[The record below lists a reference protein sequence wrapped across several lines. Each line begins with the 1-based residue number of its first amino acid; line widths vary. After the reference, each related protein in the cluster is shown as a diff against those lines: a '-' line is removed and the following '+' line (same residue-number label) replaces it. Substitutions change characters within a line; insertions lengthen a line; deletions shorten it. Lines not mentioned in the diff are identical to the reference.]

1 MASGDQ
7 VCSRC
12 GMMVCGPH
20 NCSPHVYAEYLQTG
34 EALCHCTHPDRH
46 CEGCLRFCPDYNAS
60 DEALKEY
67 LIADK
72 AHDELFVEMVE
83 FVKFAEDGDCIDEI
97 DEERWYS
104 GDCGDCISC
113 KAKALLAK
121 IKVAEKGGGDELE
134 AI

>member
-20 NCSPHVYAEYLQTG
+20 NCSPHVYAEYIQTG

-60 DEALKEY
+60 HEALKEH

-72 AHDELFVEMVE
+72 ARDKLYVELAE
-83 FVKFAEDGDCIDEI
+83 FVLEVSLESALLRDHDRDDLAEDAE
-97 DEERWYS
+97 S
-104 GDCGDCISC
+104 
-113 KAKALLAK
+113 LLAK
-121 IKVAEKGGGDELE
+121 IKAAEKGGGDELE

>member
-1 MASGDQ
+1 MACGDQ

-83 FVKFAEDGDCIDEI
+83 LFKAYVGGRDE
-97 DEERWYS
+97 DEE
-104 GDCGDCISC
+104 DCWCCDLYDDEVCFLC
-113 KAKALLAK
+113 QAKALLAK
-121 IKVAEKGGGDELE
+121 IKVAEKGGGDE
-134 AI
+134 